1 MATFSQDFCLMVLV
15 YYYYYYWLCWVFGA
29 TCGFSL
35 VVDSK
40 G

>member
-1 MATFSQDFCLMVLV
+1 MATFSQDFCLMFLV
-15 YYYYYYWLCWVFGA
+15 YYYYHWLCWVFGA